1 VAKKRRGRTPLA
13 TGERKDK
20 LIQTR
25 IDEELDQTLREAARR
40 ERVSVSQLIR
50 NVLED
55 TFELVD
61 NVVSEATHLGRT
73 VKRDAQRIAA
83 SARGARRSEAAAA
96 VDAWQDVALARD
108 ATCAVCGKRLTAGT
122 KAQVGLM
129 RDPAAPRLFR
139 CPTCDS

>member
-1 VAKKRRGRTPLA
+1 MARKRRGRTPLA
-13 TGERKDK
+13 AGERKDK

-25 IDEELDQTLREAARR
+25 VGDELDETLREAAKR

-55 TFELVD
+55 TFDLVD

-83 SARGARRSEAAAA
+83 SARGAKREPAA
-96 VDAWQDVALARD
+96 VDAWQDVVLAR
-108 ATCAVCGKRLTAGT
+108 AAECAVCGKSLAAGAR
-122 KAQVGLM
+122 AQAGLM
-129 RDPAAPRLFR
+129 GDPSAPRLFR
-139 CPTCDS
+139 CRDH